1 MEKTNLFIMETAK
14 LVRREIIFAI
24 LKTCSTAERKIR
36 SVHHIP
42 TARLT
47 NFKIFITAELVNLII
62 SAMARM
68 FQLIARLA
76 TNLVLLN
83 VLRMRFCGV

>member
-1 MEKTNLFIMETAK
+1 MEKTNLSRTETAK

-24 LKTCSTAERKIR
+24 LKTCSTVERKIR
-36 SVHHIP
+36 SAHHIP

-47 NFKIFITAELVNLII
+47 NFRIFTSAELVNLII

-68 FQLIARLA
+68 FQLIARLG

-83 VLRMRFCGV
+83 VLEMRFCGV